1 MGCYHSPN
9 FEAKNSCTKT
19 AIFRLPRPYEHPLWS
34 FFLLRES
41 THKIQRLYE
50 FGARFWCHTSSKRVH
65 TPTHVELVIVCSPSK
80 EPSHPNCTFKFGE
93 SMPSFCIQYFK
104 LLF

>member
-19 AIFRLPRPYEHPLWS
+19 AIFRLRRPYKLPVWS

-41 THKIQRLYE
+41 THKIQPLYE
-50 FGARFWCHTSSKRVH
+50 FGARFWCHTSSKRVY

-80 EPSHPNCTFKFGE
+80 EASHPNCTFKFGE
-93 SMPSFCIQYFK
+93 SMPSLCI
-104 LLF
+104 